1 MQDNVW
7 NEWVQLNGGGSGC
20 KQRDAGKGGVKS
32 KKKGKAALNTPK
44 KNLSA
49 YMLFCEAER
58 AKKDLKGPGKA
69 QGVELGRRWRVVS
82 EEDKQRFIEKAA
94 SEKERYKEEM
104 AAFSAMGQVAAA
116 EEKGEEGGVAS
127 RQFEKEGAEEDAE
140 GAEGAEE
147 DEECSNVYLR
157 VDVEFSG
164 TFLDLALSTTTTMIQ
179 VKRRIAVRFEKDVSV
194 LLLTCGEEIVRD
206 HFLAGSYHGA
216 TLSVKEIL
224 RGEEEE
230 QRQGTSGEAL
240 VEEELRRITSKVSLS
255 EARMAK
261 FMTLFHE

>member
-69 QGVELGRRWRVVS
+69 QGVEFGRRWRVVS

-94 SEKERYKEEM
+94 SEKER
-104 AAFSAMGQVAAA
+104 
-116 EEKGEEGGVAS
+116 
-127 RQFEKEGAEEDAE
+127 
-140 GAEGAEE
+140 
-147 DEECSNVYLR
+147 
-157 VDVEFSG
+157 
-164 TFLDLALSTTTTMIQ
+164 
-179 VKRRIAVRFEKDVSV
+179 
-194 LLLTCGEEIVRD
+194 
-206 HFLAGSYHGA
+206 
-216 TLSVKEIL
+216 
-224 RGEEEE
+224 
-230 QRQGTSGEAL
+230 
-240 VEEELRRITSKVSLS
+240 
-255 EARMAK
+255 
-261 FMTLFHE
+261 